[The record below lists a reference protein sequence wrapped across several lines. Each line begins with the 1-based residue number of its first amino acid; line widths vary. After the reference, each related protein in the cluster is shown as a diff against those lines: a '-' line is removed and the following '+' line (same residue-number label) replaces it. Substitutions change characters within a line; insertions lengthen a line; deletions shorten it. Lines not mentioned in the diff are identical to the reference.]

1 MKTIAITLR
10 NSQKIPRL
18 EEHLKN
24 SGISEYQIFYGINGP
39 KSGLATIIP
48 FEIDSPGSGYKI
60 GPTTL
65 GCTLSHWNLWNTLDF
80 QLRNGDTTEFWMVV
94 EDDVLFKDGWKDA
107 VESAIKDVPSD
118 WDMIFP
124 GSCCLGGRIKSTIR
138 AGLVEAWPL
147 CTHCYIV
154 RAKAIKTLIETN
166 EEQYGPIDIQLYFK
180 SFPKMKI
187 YAIDPRVADQFNTEI
202 L

>member
-10 NSQKIPRL
+10 NSDKIPRL

-39 KSGLATIIP
+39 KSGLATTIP
-48 FEIDSPGSGYKI
+48 FDIDSPGSGYKI

-80 QLRNGDTTEFWMVV
+80 QSRNGDTTEFWMVV
-94 EDDVLFKDGWKDA
+94 EDDVLFKDGWKNE
-107 VESAIKDVPSD
+107 VESAIKDAPPD

-154 RAKAIKTLIETN
+154 RKKALKTLIETN
-166 EEQYGPIDIQLYFK
+166 EEQYGPIDVQLYFK
-180 SFPKMKI
+180 SFPNMKI
-187 YAIDPRVADQFNTEI
+187 YAIDPRVADQFETFI
-202 L
+202 V